1 MNTVLKIPSSSAN
14 GLAVEGLR
22 LSCASAGL
30 YKNVDRHDMVLMEV
44 CAGAELSLQ
53 QTQNR
58 FAAAPVVWCRQHLPQ
73 RSRDESTFILIN
85 AGNANAGTGQRGHDD
100 IARVQ
105 ASVEARLGC
114 TAAQFLPFSTGVIG
128 EYLPVD
134 KMLGQ
139 IDALAGSLDENGEH
153 WRDAAAAII
162 TTDTT
167 VKLASAQLMPASGGS
182 VPIQVTAI
190 AKGSG
195 MIHPDMATMLCFLA
209 CDANVSGQWLD
220 ECARAAV
227 SDSFNSI
234 SVDGDTSTNDACL
247 SIATGR
253 HPAVLGEAD
262 LTALA
267 GVIAQVMADLAYQI
281 IDDGEGATLNFCVR
295 VSGASSV
302 ADARAVA
309 RTVATSPLVKT
320 AIGARDANWGRI
332 LAAVGRAPVP
342 TLDINKVSIAI
353 NNIVIVSA
361 GARAPAYNEQ
371 DGTQALREDDININI
386 DLQAGAAKAH
396 CYGCD
401 LTAEYVRI
409 NADYRS

>member
-1 MNTVLKIPSSSAN
+1 
-14 GLAVEGLR
+14 
-22 LSCASAGL
+22 
-30 YKNVDRHDMVLMEV
+30 MVLMEV

-58 FAAAPVVWCRQHLPQ
+58 FAAAPVVWCRQYLPQ
-73 RSRDESTFILIN
+73 RSRDETTYILIN
-85 AGNANAGTGQRGHDD
+85 AGNANAGTGQRGRDD
-100 IARVQ
+100 IARLHAGVD
-105 ASVEARLGC
+105 ARLGC
-114 TAAQFLPFSTGVIG
+114 APTQFLPFSTGVIG
-128 EYLPVD
+128 EYLSVD
-134 KMLGQ
+134 KMQAQ
-139 IDALAGSLDENGEH
+139 IDVLAGSLDENGER
-153 WRDAAAAII
+153 WCAAAAAII

-167 VKLASAQLMPASGGS
+167 IKLASAQLMPANGGPR
-182 VPIQVTAI
+182 PIQVNAI

-209 CDANVSGQWLD
+209 CDASVSAQWLD

-253 HPAVLGEAD
+253 HPAVLGD
-262 LTALA
+262 VDRTALA
-267 GVIAQVMADLAYQI
+267 GVIAQLMADLARQI

-295 VSGASSV
+295 VSGAGSV

-309 RTVATSPLVKT
+309 HTVATSPLVKT
-320 AIGARDANWGRI
+320 ALGARDANWGRI

-342 TLDINKVSIAI
+342 TLDIDKVSIAI
-353 NNIVIVSA
+353 NGVVIVSA
-361 GARAPAYNEQ
+361 GARAPAYNEH
-371 DGTQALREDDININI
+371 DGAQALREDDININI